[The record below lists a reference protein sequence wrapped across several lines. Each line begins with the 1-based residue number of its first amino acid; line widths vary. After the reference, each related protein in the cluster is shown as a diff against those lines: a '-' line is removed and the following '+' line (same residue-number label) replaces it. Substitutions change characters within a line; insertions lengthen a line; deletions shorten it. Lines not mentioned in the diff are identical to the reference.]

1 MVSHT
6 SPESGE
12 ARRACTRL
20 RSQQSSPGDVDSEV
34 GDSIRA
40 QVPICHEVAISLPAL
55 VRRAVRP
62 RPDRWGTVR
71 AMATVLIR
79 VDAEMSDELAGAFP
93 HLTPRRHRASTTLT
107 GQIADQQELQGVL
120 NLLGSL
126 GFDVVEVVTIPE
138 D

>member
-1 MVSHT
+1 VKPLRPYDAYGRDLS
-6 SPESGE
+6 S
-12 ARRACTRL
+12 RRATAK
-20 RSQQSSPGDVDSEV
+20 SEV
-34 GDSIRA
+34 GDAIRA
-40 QVPICHEVAISLPAL
+40 QVPIGQDVATSHL
-55 VRRAVRP
+55 RP
-62 RPDRWGTVR
+62 NRWGAVR